1 MTIEITPQNIILAF
15 SFIGAAVGIIAY
27 FAKAVRWMDRQKKQD
42 EEIKALRDKHDADQ
56 RYINEELTILT
67 KGVLACLKGL
77 AEQGC
82 NDSVPKTAKLIEEH
96 LNKKAHEVR

>member
-1 MTIEITPQNIILAF
+1 MTIEVTPQNIILAF
-15 SFIGAAVGIIAY
+15 SLIGAIVGIFTY
-27 FAKAVRWMDRQKKQD
+27 LAKGVRWMDKQKQQD
-42 EEIKALRDKHDADQ
+42 EEIKALRDKHESDQ
-56 RYINEELTILT
+56 RLINEELTILT